1 MKNIL
6 LLTDFSDNAWNAM
19 FTALK
24 LHESIPC
31 RFFLLNTYE
40 PAFAPV
46 LGEKSKERLGVLY
59 DSLSENSNIEL
70 KKIMDY
76 LELNH
81 ENPDHCFEMISM
93 AEDIVKGTKKVL
105 SQKEID
111 LVVMGSKGAS
121 GAKEVFMG
129 SNAVKVIK
137 KIRNRP
143 ILVVPDEHDFKR
155 LTKIVFPTDFSRTF
169 NKYELKPLREIAEVW
184 NARVL
189 VLQVAQEF
197 RYDKDQEINRELLK
211 KHLHG
216 IPVEFCEASLESTVE
231 DAIMKFS
238 ASFDAEMIAL
248 IHYEH
253 TFMEKLTHEPVI
265 KKMGFHTP
273 VPLLV
278 LPDL

>member
-6 LLTDFSDNAWNAM
+6 LLTDFSDNAWNAI

-24 LHESIPC
+24 LHERIPC
-31 RFFLLNTYE
+31 HFSLLNTYE
-40 PAFAPV
+40 PSFAPV
-46 LGEKSKERLGVLY
+46 LGERGKERLGVLY
-59 DSLSENSNIEL
+59 DSLSDNSHNEL
-70 KKIMDY
+70 KKIMGY
-76 LELNH
+76 LEINH
-81 ENPDHCFEMISM
+81 TNPQHSFEMISM
-93 AEDIVKGTKKVL
+93 AEDITKGTNKVL

-143 ILVVPDEHDFKR
+143 ILVVPDEHDFKT

-169 NKYELKPLREIAEVW
+169 DKYELQPLREIAEAW
-184 NARVL
+184 NAMVF

-197 RYDKDQEINRELLK
+197 QHDKNQEINRELLK
-211 KHLHG
+211 KRLHG
-216 IPVEFCEASLESTVE
+216 IPVEFCEAALESTVE
-231 DAIMKFS
+231 AAIMKFS
-238 ASFDAEMIAL
+238 VASDAEMIAL